1 MPPSDEIK
9 AKDALIKKQRDVI
22 AKYLILDIED
32 FLAEAREKEEAEAA
46 EAYELALAEDK
57 ARGRVC
63 RAPLGPSLWLLLRL
77 LFDCATNCLVHSSA
91 ATWLTRFFVQW
102 VKWKKIYR
110 LQYDGVSVRSI
121 IYYNFRSLWE
131 SWGTNP
137 YHLHAAWYAIMLT
150 LLLLWLIGSIVCGYY
165 EAEKETGSV
174 RMAKLCRGILGSIPP
189 IVQFI
194 LFLFPPLFVQF

>member
-1 MPPSDEIK
+1 MPLLDEIQ

-32 FLAEAREKEEAEAA
+32 FLAEAREKEAAEAA
-46 EAYELALAEDK
+46 AAYELALAEEK
-57 ARGRVC
+57 ARSR
-63 RAPLGPSLWLLLRL
+63 
-77 LFDCATNCLVHSSA
+77 
-91 ATWLTRFFVQW
+91 W
-102 VKWKKIYR
+102 VKWKKIYK

-121 IYYNFRSLWE
+121 IYYNLRSLWE

-150 LLLLWLIGSIVCGYY
+150 LLLLWLIGSIICGYY
-165 EAEKETGSV
+165 EAKNETGSV

>member
-1 MPPSDEIK
+1 MPVTEELA

-32 FLAEAREKEEAEAA
+32 FLAEAREKAEAETA
-46 EAYELALAEDK
+46 EAYERALAEEK
-57 ARGRVC
+57 ARGRL
-63 RAPLGPSLWLLLRL
+63 A
-77 LFDCATNCLVHSSA
+77 
-91 ATWLTRFFVQW
+91 
-102 VKWKKIYR
+102 KWKTIYK
-110 LQYDGVSVRSI
+110 LQYDGVPLRSI
-121 IYYNFRSLWE
+121 IYYNLRSLWE

-165 EAEKETGSV
+165 EAEQENGSV
-174 RMAKLCRGILGSIPP
+174 RLAKLCRGILGSIPP

>member
-1 MPPSDEIK
+1 MPLSDEIK

-46 EAYELALAEDK
+46 EAYELALAEEK

-63 RAPLGPSLWLLLRL
+63 RAPLGPSLWLLLR
-77 LFDCATNCLVHSSA
+77 F
-91 ATWLTRFFVQW
+91 
-102 VKWKKIYR
+102 YR